1 MTASQPLA
9 GKRVLVTRARHQAGA
24 LSSELAKL
32 GAETIEI
39 PAIEILPPLSYGL
52 LDEALRN
59 LQRYE
64 WLVVTSANS
73 VRAIVERCGERCA
86 GMGIAPADFA
96 YLKVAAVG
104 RSTAR
109 TLEKA
114 GLRASVVPKEYVA
127 ESLLEALPGELSGN
141 RVLIA
146 RAEVARDVIP
156 DALRRRG
163 AEVDVVEAYRTVV
176 PRDSVDKIR
185 EVFANTSPDAAT
197 FTSSS
202 TVTNFFH
209 LLREAGY
216 DRPPDGLRAISIGPV
231 TSATLRE
238 FGWEPA
244 AEADPHDIAG
254 LVKGTVE
261 VVGD

>member
-1 MTASQPLA
+1 VTASQPLA
-9 GKRVLVTRARHQAGA
+9 GKQVLVTRARHQTGA

-32 GAETIEI
+32 GADTIEI

-64 WLVVTSANS
+64 WLVVTSANA
-73 VRAIVERCGERCA
+73 VRAIVERCA
-86 GMGIAPADFA
+86 GMGFTPADFA
-96 YLKVAAVG
+96 HLKVAAVG
-104 RSTAR
+104 ASTAR
-109 TLEKA
+109 TLEEA
-114 GLRASVVPKEYVA
+114 EVRAAIVPQEYVA
-127 ESLLEALPGELSGN
+127 ESLLEALEGHAISG

-176 PRDSVDKIR
+176 PRDSVEKIGA
-185 EVFANTSPDAAT
+185 VFANRSPDAAT

-216 DRPPDGLRAISIGPV
+216 GWPPGGLRAISIGPV
-231 TSATLRE
+231 TSASLRE
-238 FGWEPA
+238 FGWEAA

-254 LVKGTVE
+254 LLKATARVL
-261 VVGD
+261 GD